1 MEVMADE
8 QPPSRAPRV
17 EVETQASHRH
27 VLVIAVVGF
36 LVGIAWPRLAGVSLV
51 PEAPIEAESPEQTQE
66 ATVGPALEPEPELI
80 ELTPEDRLEVSRPQI
95 TSCVSSS
102 GDKTSN
108 CDEPDVDGVVH
119 DHLLSLL
126 GCSSAT
132 GVFGTLSLGF
142 KLDFDKGK
150 IEDIESGR
158 STDLPE
164 TTTKELLRCAERD
177 FSGISVSGVPH
188 QYQSYQVYYLL
199 TFKTPEAA
207 AQEKTSVTPASGTA
221 TVQWRTALI
230 RDEPDRES
238 AVDARI
244 LSGAVVIVT
253 GRMGQW
259 YRVKYD
265 DKGREGWVHGA
276 ALGLKANDD

>member
-1 MEVMADE
+1 MADE

-17 EVETQASHRH
+17 GVETQTSHRN
-27 VLVIAVVGF
+27 VLIIAVVGF
-36 LVGIAWPRLAGVSLV
+36 VIGISWPRLAGVSLV
-51 PEAPIEAESPEQTQE
+51 PEAPVEDESPEQKEE
-66 ATVGPALEPEPELI
+66 ATAEPTAETEPEVI
-80 ELTPEDRLEVSRPQI
+80 ELAPEDRLTVSRPQI
-95 TSCVSSS
+95 TSCVSTS
-102 GDKTSN
+102 GDKTSA
-108 CDEPDVDGVVH
+108 CDEPDVDSLVH
-119 DHLLSLL
+119 NHLLSLL
-126 GCSSAT
+126 GCPSAT

-142 KLDFDKGK
+142 QVDFEQGK
-150 IEDIESGR
+150 IADIESGR

-164 TTTKELLRCAERD
+164 TATKELLRCAERD
-177 FSGISVSGVPH
+177 FAGISVSGVPH
-188 QYQSYQVYYLL
+188 QFQSYQVYYLL

-207 AQEKTSVTPASGTA
+207 AQEKTSVTPASGKA

-238 AVDARI
+238 SVDARI

-253 GRMGQW
+253 GRMGEW

-276 ALGLKANDD
+276 ALGLKGDDD